1 MRTRTL
7 VAPYLM
13 LAVVHGVWAFLATL
27 MVRNGRAVP
36 ACIASILIVLIDVLH
51 RDHWHEDILE

>member
-1 MRTRTL
+1 
-7 VAPYLM
+7 M